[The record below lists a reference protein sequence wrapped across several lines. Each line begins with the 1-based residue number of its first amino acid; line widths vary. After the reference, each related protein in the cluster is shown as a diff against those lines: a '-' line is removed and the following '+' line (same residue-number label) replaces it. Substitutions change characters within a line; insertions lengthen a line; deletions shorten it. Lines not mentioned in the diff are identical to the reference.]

1 MGSNSCMYGDKIRAF
16 RIMRGFSQEYMADKL
31 SVAQN
36 TYSKYENNAE
46 KLPYE
51 TLEKIAD
58 VLGVSVVDITSNEPI
73 IINNQ
78 ASNQGAQGKI
88 ENFYADQKELF
99 EKIIAS
105 KDEEINSLKEVIAS
119 LKEVITTLT
128 KKD

>member
-1 MGSNSCMYGDKIRAF
+1 MGSNSSMYGDKIRAF

-31 SVAQN
+31 SIAQN

-46 KLPYE
+46 KLPFE

-78 ASNQGAQGKI
+78 SSNQGAQGKI
-88 ENFYADQKELF
+88 EHFYTDQKELF
-99 EKIIAS
+99 EKVIAS
-105 KDEEINSLKEVIAS
+105 KDEEIKSLMEVITSLKEVIVS
-119 LKEVITTLT
+119 LT
-128 KKD
+128 KKG